1 MLGSMGILGAA
12 LSSTVVS
19 DTLSGVAPDVT
30 NLAGRMLLTLPLCG
44 GVSGL
49 SAATA
54 ISCSQAGLSILA
66 GNLPDMQTPLSGLH
80 MLGAT

>member
-30 NLAGRMLLTLPLCG
+30 NLAGRMLVTLPRCWASYLTDFA
-44 GVSGL
+44 S
-49 SAATA
+49 
-54 ISCSQAGLSILA
+54 
-66 GNLPDMQTPLSGLH
+66 
-80 MLGAT
+80 